1 MVCLSSEMKQ
11 RGGLVWFNLSQVSG
25 SPDSSAAHLL
35 LLPSTLGQREDRSVG
50 LCLLLP
56 CFGSFDY
63 LM

>member
-25 SPDSSAAHLL
+25 SPAASAARLL
-35 LLPSTLGQREDRSVG
+35 LLPRTLGQHGDRFVC